1 MGKGAAYAQRSLLA
15 MRRWRV
21 VGACVRGAVGQ
32 GTEAALYARLR
43 RARSSDTVL
52 FDGTVVKV
60 RVDPHSLVPPSQQ
73 LVAAVLDA
81 IASGEIRRATSD
93 YASCLAA
100 NRISMGGMR
109 IRPR

>member
-1 MGKGAAYAQRSLLA
+1 VTPS
-15 MRRWRV
+15 W
-21 VGACVRGAVGQ
+21 
-32 GTEAALYARLR
+32 
-43 RARSSDTVL
+43 
-52 FDGTVVKV
+52 FDGTLVKV

-100 NRISMGGMR
+100 NRTSMGGMR
-109 IRPR
+109 IQAPLTHSLRGPLLVAP